1 MQKNLDKEVEDPNED
16 QEDVDDR
23 SIFVGNVDY
32 GATPEELKAHFQRC
46 GSINRVT
53 ILTDQQTGLPKG

>member
-1 MQKNLDKEVEDPNED
+1 MQKNLDKEVENQSEN
-16 QEDVDDR
+16 QEEVDDR

-32 GATPEELKAHFQRC
+32 SATPEELKAHFESC

-53 ILTDQQTGLPKG
+53 ILTDQQTGHPKG